1 MKKVV
6 ILGYLLSSLIFVLL
20 VPNLGY
26 SNQEAKDA
34 YDEKLTKTEILI
46 KTEENSKLAN
56 LYIES
61 DFQKV
66 YYSYFPSLQNQDK
79 NQNQEEED
87 DIYERSKIK
96 TFLKK
101 KEVKKSEFYGDLICN
116 HLDNWD
122 DRKLFASI
130 LVTESNGESGAVSEK
145 GAKGPWQVMPF
156 WKKVLK
162 IPGSLHNPEVNL
174 KYAKKVLKI
183 HTEEA
188 NGNLWGRKGGL
199 YRYSGKSTS
208 YPKKISKLMN
218 EIERV

>member
-1 MKKVV
+1 MLFVP
-6 ILGYLLSSLIFVLL
+6 SSG
-20 VPNLGY
+20 N

-34 YDEKLTKTEILI
+34 YDEKLTKTEILV

-66 YYSYFPSLQNQDK
+66 YYTYFPSLQNQDK

-116 HLDNWD
+116 HFD
-122 DRKLFASI
+122 DWNERKLFASI
-130 LVTESNGESGAVSEK
+130 LITESRGKAGAVSEK
-145 GAKGPWQVMPF
+145 GATGPWQVMPF

-188 NGNLWGRKGGL
+188 NGELWGHKGGL
-199 YRYSGKSTS
+199 YRYSGKSKI
-208 YPKKISKLMN
+208 YAKKISKLMN
-218 EIERV
+218 EIEKV